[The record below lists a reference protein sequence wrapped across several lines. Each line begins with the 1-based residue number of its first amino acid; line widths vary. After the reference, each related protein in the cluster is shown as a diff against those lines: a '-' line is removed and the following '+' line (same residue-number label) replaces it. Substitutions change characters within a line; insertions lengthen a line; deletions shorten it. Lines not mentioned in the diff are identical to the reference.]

1 MVKFSF
7 NNLFFYVTYHS
18 NEMDRHWNFRWEICE
33 VITARGCKMHEL
45 FLRAKIIWYKRGFH
59 SKPRFA
65 GNRVWN
71 VRLVNICANSQLDTG
86 WTIGEGVY
94 FACDEWIKNTFPRKL
109 SLNMFGQHVC
119 ILRIFK
125 LDFLPKREFHS
136 PFPPC
141 IYFPNLISSFL
152 SSKRFFSL
160 QNEAFRAK

>member
-1 MVKFSF
+1 
-7 NNLFFYVTYHS
+7 
-18 NEMDRHWNFRWEICE
+18 
-33 VITARGCKMHEL
+33 MHEL

-94 FACDEWIKNTFPRKL
+94 FACDEKYPFPRKL
-109 SLNMFGQHVC
+109 SLNIFGQHVC

-136 PFPPC
+136 TFPPC

-152 SSKRFFSL
+152 SSKNSSLSKTRLFEQSKRFKNSTSSTRILYIYISLVSFSCL
-160 QNEAFRAK
+160 ISKR